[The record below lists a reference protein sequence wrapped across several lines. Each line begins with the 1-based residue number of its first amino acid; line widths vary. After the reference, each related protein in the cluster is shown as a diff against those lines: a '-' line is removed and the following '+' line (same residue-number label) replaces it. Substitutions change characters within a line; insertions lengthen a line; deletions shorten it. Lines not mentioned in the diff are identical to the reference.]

1 MIEQLI
7 KKLKEKGYRI
17 TPQRRTILGNIVSAQ
32 EPLTVAELWEQV
44 RLQHSEVGLDT
55 MYRNINM
62 LVDMD
67 FLTPI
72 EGTGK
77 IGTRYELSERHH
89 HHITCLKCGVIACI
103 DCPVNHHF
111 MEEINHHGYELIR
124 HKVELYGLCASCK
137 NR

>member
-62 LVDMD
+62 LVEMD

-77 IGTRYELSERHH
+77 IGTR
-89 HHITCLKCGVIACI
+89 
-103 DCPVNHHF
+103 
-111 MEEINHHGYELIR
+111 
-124 HKVELYGLCASCK
+124 
-137 NR
+137 